1 MSSQICYDGPAW
13 AEVFHHSMDG
23 SSFPQTFPW
32 ELTNTDYFR
41 RVLGQVGYALQPLVE
56 ATVKAY
62 GVVAVPN
69 NLKPAFRTNG
79 FKVANPSALVVF
91 QSKNPQGQIGFD
103 AFMLIKHVHHGPHF
117 KIYASLLGCT
127 TPPALEKQLE
137 DALDNLK
144 TGRNKLAHMTLT
156 SDTDWLTYDKME
168 SIFADALFVV
178 KHVGEYLCSQH
189 KLCCSP
195 GASCR
200 RLPPCSSSE
209 CYFQDRF
216 KQNYAAANMTS
227 LYDRWKAH
235 RANKFARRLADR
247 RFMSE
252 GADLSKLVEL
262 RTLKGHS
269 DDVRCGV
276 HCTFVMTCL
285 RRRSCALPCF
295 QTGGASFLR
304 RRTERSASAICS
316 TFVMTCLRRRS

>member
-1 MSSQICYDGPAW
+1 
-13 AEVFHHSMDG
+13 MDG

-103 AFMLIKHVHHGPHF
+103 AFMLIKPVHHGPHF

-144 TGRNKLAHMTLT
+144 RGRNKLAHMSLT
-156 SDTDWLTYDKME
+156 SDTDWLNEARMQK
-168 SIFADALFVV
+168 IFNAGKFVV
-178 KHVGEYLCSQH
+178 TCVGN
-189 KLCCSP
+189 
-195 GASCR
+195 
-200 RLPPCSSSE
+200 SS
-209 CYFQDRF
+209 
-216 KQNYAAANMTS
+216 KQ
-227 LYDRWKAH
+227 
-235 RANKFARRLADR
+235 
-247 RFMSE
+247 
-252 GADLSKLVEL
+252 
-262 RTLKGHS
+262 
-269 DDVRCGV
+269 
-276 HCTFVMTCL
+276 
-285 RRRSCALPCF
+285 
-295 QTGGASFLR
+295 
-304 RRTERSASAICS
+304 
-316 TFVMTCLRRRS
+316 